1 MKKVLLFSTALLS
14 ANAESDRRILSGTA
28 WSGAKQDATAN
39 SGKAAHCQFKPMS
52 HIFAHDFTGGAPN
65 TDRNIMGITGEVLVY
80 NENTEGSRYPLR
92 IANFDNTLKL
102 DNKVANEPTYNYYI
116 WEEGVRPDNSANT
129 AYDPSAMDNT
139 GTNDWKLMNAGTDLF
154 TWKYCAYRTGD
165 AGDGTTNTPDD
176 PGTVCDRNEAGV
188 SYSCN
193 QKTAAGYG
201 DVDGEPGTVN
211 NYDGT
216 AGGPSD
222 VYAGSH
228 NKINCQDITQLS
240 NFQSVVAHASE
251 GSNYRPDNVYTHDD
265 THNATDPAANAQTVT
280 QEDDTRISAATWV
293 INERVTIGVATRCGT
308 SGTNN
313 AALTGNTNAGTSDG
327 THEDFST
334 KDHIFAW
341 ATLRSK
347 ASYELSTQETDDDF
361 GIYTQ
366 NVDAEEHYDSG
377 EELVWIS
384 GDQPQGVEEL
394 TGQNQAV
401 FSYTGLLSA
410 TEVSLETT
418 CSIKLKVY
426 GDDDNNCNDVN
437 TMYAQPNSGNN
448 IGGSTGQNTYN
459 DGEGTP
465 IVDQPRSG
473 RCYAEMVSRCEIT
486 TDNNQDGT
494 DVFDHA
500 GLVDTIK
507 WDVRVDSAII
517 QALQV
522 SGARRLQKDNTD
534 AKKLMDDADS
544 IRETN
549 QFNKTDNA
557 CRGTGTKSGGTQAG
571 MTYLSVYSQAGA
583 AALAA
588 AKVNVASDDPCVPY
602 QSAALAT
609 SPSYPTA
616 DKYACDGDCATNDP
630 YVVLSGFYNHNMT
643 VQCNKMDEYVAGN
656 GDRGKMCHLYGGA
669 VAESEFK
676 DAMSNSPDIEL
687 DVHILEHP
695 STPLLKPPEDV
706 PILYVF
712 GIATWNQAVFNQ
724 NYGDVNTNEETEAKN
739 TADATAAETAHPGAD
754 DYETDQGDDHHE
766 HRRLRTAVRDTFAN
780 GGTIIA
786 NMPRG
791 ASAISTIN

>member
-28 WSGAKQDATAN
+28 WSGSIQENTAN
-39 SGKAAHCQFKPMS
+39 GGKAAHCQFKPMS
-52 HIFAHDFTGGAPN
+52 NIFHHKFTGGAPN
-65 TDRNIMGITGEVLVY
+65 TNRNIMGRTGEVLVY
-80 NENTEGSRYPLR
+80 DENTEGSRYPLR
-92 IANFDNTLKL
+92 IANFDNTLEL
-102 DNKVANEPTYNYYI
+102 TNKVDNEPTYNYFI
-116 WEEGVRPDNSANT
+116 WEEKERPDNSAN
-129 AYDPSAMDNT
+129 AANV
-139 GTNDWKLMNAGTDLF
+139 NDWKLMAEGTDLF

-165 AGDGTTNTPDD
+165 ADDGTTGNTANN
-176 PGTVCDRNEAGV
+176 PGSVCDRTESEV
-188 SYSCN
+188 TYTCN

-211 NYDGT
+211 KYDGT
-216 AGGPSD
+216 TGN
-222 VYAGSH
+222 

-240 NFQSVVAHASE
+240 NFQSSPAHASE

-265 THNATDPAANAQTVT
+265 NHTATDPAAGDETVV

-313 AALTGNTNAGTSDG
+313 AALTGNSNAGTADG

-361 GIYTQ
+361 GVYTQ

-410 TEVSLETT
+410 AEVTLETT
-418 CSIKLKVY
+418 CNIKLRVY
-426 GDDDNNCNDVN
+426 GHDDNNCDDVN
-437 TMYAQPNSGNN
+437 THYAVATDGAA
-448 IGGSTGQNTYN
+448 IGGSTGSTTYN
-459 DGEGTP
+459 DGGGSA
-465 IVDQPRSG
+465 IVDEPDSG
-473 RCYAEMVSRCEIT
+473 RCYAQMVSKCEISQ
-486 TDNNQDGT
+486 DNNQDGT

-500 GLVDTIK
+500 GLVDTMR

-522 SGARRLQKDNTD
+522 SGARRLQKGNTD
-534 AKKLMDDADS
+534 AKKLMDDSDDLGHTDFDS
-544 IRETN
+544 GISC
-549 QFNKTDNA
+549 A
-557 CRGTGTKSGGTQAG
+557 GTSTKSGGSQAG
-571 MTYLSVYSQAGA
+571 NTYLSVYGLAGT
-583 AALAA
+583 AALNAV
-588 AKVNVASDDPCVPY
+588 KVNVASDNPCTPY

-616 DKYACDGDCATNDP
+616 DKYACDGSCATNDP
-630 YVVLSGFYNHNMT
+630 YVVLSGFYNHNMK
-643 VQCNKMDEYVAGN
+643 VQCNKMDEYVDGN
-656 GDRGKMCHLYGGA
+656 GDRGNMCHLYGGSVLA
-669 VAESEFK
+669 TEFK
-676 DAMSNSPDIEL
+676 DALDQNPDVETE
-687 DVHILEHP
+687 VHILEHP
-695 STPLLKPPEDV
+695 QTPLLKPPNDV

-712 GIATWNQAVFNQ
+712 GIATWNQATFAAN
-724 NYGDVNTNEETEAKN
+724 GDDVNTNEGTEAKN
-739 TADATAAETAHPGAD
+739 AADAAAAAVAHPGGA
-754 DYETDQGDDHHE
+754 
-766 HRRLRTAVRDTFAN
+766 RRLRTAVRDTFAN

-786 NMPRG
+786 NLPRG

>member
-28 WSGAKQDATAN
+28 WSGNIQEDTAN
-39 SGKAAHCQFKPMS
+39 GGKAAHCQFKPMS
-52 HIFAHDFTGGAPN
+52 HIFAHDFTGGPPN

-102 DNKVANEPTYNYYI
+102 THKVDNEATYNYFI
-116 WEEGVRPDNSANT
+116 WEERVRPDNSAND
-129 AYDPSAMDNT
+129 AE
-139 GTNDWKLMNAGTDLF
+139 TNDWKLMNAGTDLF

-165 AGDGTTNTPDD
+165 ANDGTTGNTANN
-176 PGTVCDRNEAGV
+176 PGTVCDRTESGV
-188 SYSCN
+188 AYTCN
-193 QKTAAGYG
+193 QATSAGYG

-216 AGGPSD
+216 AGGPSGA
-222 VYAGSH
+222 YAGSN

-240 NFQSVVAHASE
+240 DFQSTVAHASE

-265 THNATDPAANAQTVT
+265 THVSNDPAADAETVV

-308 SGTNN
+308 DGSNHGSLN
-313 AALTGNTNAGTSDG
+313 GNTNAGSADG
-327 THEDFST
+327 THENFST

-361 GIYTQ
+361 GVYTQ

-401 FSYTGLLSA
+401 FSYTGLLAA

-418 CSIKLKVY
+418 CSIKLRIS
-426 GDDDNNCNDVN
+426 GDKNNNCDDPF
-437 TMYAQPNSGNN
+437 TQYAVPTDGTA
-448 IGGSTGQNTYN
+448 IGGSTGGDDYN
-459 DGEGTP
+459 DGGGTA
-465 IVDQPRSG
+465 IVDEPDSG
-473 RCYAEMVSRCEIT
+473 RCYAEMVSKCAIT

-500 GLVDTIK
+500 GLVDTIQ

-534 AKKLMDDADS
+534 AKKLMDDSDDLGHTDFDS
-544 IRETN
+544 GTSCAGTN
-549 QFNKTDNA
+549 
-557 CRGTGTKSGGTQAG
+557 TKNSGASAG
-571 MTYLSVYSQAGA
+571 MTYLNVYSLAGTD
-583 AALAA
+583 ALNA
-588 AKVNVASDDPCVPY
+588 AKVNVASDDPCRPY
-602 QSAALAT
+602 HSAATGAT
-609 SPSYPTA
+609 PSYPTA
-616 DKYACDGDCATNDP
+616 DKYACDGSCATNDP
-630 YVVLSGFYNHNMT
+630 YVVLSGFYNHNMK
-643 VQCNKMDEYVAGN
+643 VQCNKMDQYVAGN

-669 VAESEFK
+669 VQENEYK
-676 DAMSNSPDIEL
+676 DALHDSPDTDFDE
-687 DVHILEHP
+687 HILEHP
-695 STPLLKPPEDV
+695 STPLLQPPDDV

-712 GIATWNQAVFNQ
+712 GIATWNQATFNS
-724 NYGDVNTNEETEAKN
+724 NYADVNTNEDTEAKN
-739 TADATAAETAHPGAD
+739 AADAAAAATAHPGGAA
-754 DYETDQGDDHHE
+754 
-766 HRRLRTAVRDTFAN
+766 RRLRTAVRDTFAN
-780 GGTIIA
+780 GGTIVA
-786 NMPRG
+786 NLPRG